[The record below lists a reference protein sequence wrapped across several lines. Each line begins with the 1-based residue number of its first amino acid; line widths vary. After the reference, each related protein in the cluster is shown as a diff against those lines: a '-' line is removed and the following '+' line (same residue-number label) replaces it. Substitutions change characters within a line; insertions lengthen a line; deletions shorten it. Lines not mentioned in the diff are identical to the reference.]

1 MKTTAKKKPEP
12 KKTDQET
19 DVTADKEVKDFFA
32 IWKAKKQEELE
43 DKKMKVVRRD
53 SRLSWTGRK
62 Q

>member
-32 IWKAKKQEELE
+32 NWKAKNRKSWRT
-43 DKKMKVVRRD
+43 KK
-53 SRLSWTGRK
+53 
-62 Q
+62 